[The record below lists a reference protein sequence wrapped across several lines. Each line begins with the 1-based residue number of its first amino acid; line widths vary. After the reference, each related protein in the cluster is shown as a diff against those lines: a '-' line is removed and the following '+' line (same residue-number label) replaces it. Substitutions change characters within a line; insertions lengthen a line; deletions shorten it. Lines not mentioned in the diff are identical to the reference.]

1 MNSKKMFF
9 AMLAI
14 CILLSLSA
22 IGILLMGDSILKGQS
37 KKLLDLKLENKLLEE
52 QQASLT
58 QADKDIQKYED
69 LEQIAKAVVPQ
80 DKDQARAVREIVRIA
95 SETGISI
102 NSISFPASNLGG
114 TGSTNSS
121 SATAAASQPVVS
133 QAVPV
138 QGVSGVYSLEM
149 VITPDSEQDITYYQ
163 LLEFLERLENNR
175 RTAQVTSVKVTPITF
190 NVNNPIIN
198 FVLTINI
205 FIKP

>member
-1 MNSKKMFF
+1 
-9 AMLAI
+9 MLAI
-14 CILLSLSA
+14 CVLLFLSA
-22 IGILLMGDSILKGQS
+22 IGILLMGDNILKGQS
-37 KKLLDLKLENKLLEE
+37 KKLLELKLENKLLEE

-80 DKDQARAVREIVRIA
+80 DKDQARAIREIVRIA

-114 TGSTNSS
+114 AGSTNGS
-121 SATAAASQPVVS
+121 SATAAASQAVVS
-133 QAVPV
+133 QAIPV
-138 QGVSGVYSLEM
+138 QGVTGVYSLEM